1 MLWNLFQE
9 ASTDQY
15 TKQPLSDV
23 WFDVILFGSM
33 IWARM
38 MAGISDRNIN
48 YILCSFSL
56 ISFICI
62 IFFDSFISN
71 IILSASLLKSLF
83 NSKNIHVTYMDN
95 DQNMQQTYLTKP

>member
-23 WFDVILFGSM
+23 WFDVILFSSM

-48 YILCSFSL
+48 YILC
-56 ISFICI
+56 
-62 IFFDSFISN
+62 
-71 IILSASLLKSLF
+71 
-83 NSKNIHVTYMDN
+83 
-95 DQNMQQTYLTKP
+95 